1 MHGID
6 MNANGQVPVDLSL
19 MMVTVSMLHPLLD
32 RYDSVDS
39 ARYSKIYKAHR
50 QTSASE
56 KSGRR
61 PRKMTWELGSPR
73 TRRFFWFEGNSGAG
87 RHHLVRSLVACPETV
102 S

>member
-32 RYDSVDS
+32 RY
-39 ARYSKIYKAHR
+39 
-50 QTSASE
+50 
-56 KSGRR
+56 
-61 PRKMTWELGSPR
+61 
-73 TRRFFWFEGNSGAG
+73 
-87 RHHLVRSLVACPETV
+87 AC